1 MYNSGMTAIPQRG
14 RLVGGKVYFAIS
26 DPTRRRMLDLLRG
39 SQLSVVQLAKPFRM
53 SQPAVSQ
60 HLRVLR
66 EAGLVTATR
75 AGRERH
81 YRLRAQRLREVY
93 VWLAHYQKFWTE
105 KLGALGELLD
115 EEESARRGSKT

>member
-1 MYNSGMTAIPQRG
+1 MYCADVPERVRRG
-14 RLVGGKVYFAIS
+14 GLGGAKVYFAIS
-26 DPTRRRMLDLLRG
+26 DPTRRRILDLLRG
-39 SQLSVVQLAKPFRM
+39 SELSVVQLAKPFRM

-93 VWLAHYQKFWTE
+93 DWVAHYQKFWTE
-105 KLGALGELLD
+105 KLGALGDLLD
-115 EEESARRGSKT
+115 EEESTRRGRQT